1 MKNIIAKTVSVA
13 LGVACF
19 GIFSCSDDFT
29 NLEPLGNSSYENFWK
44 TEQDA
49 IEAANSL
56 YFYMKDEDMFSRG
69 FYWYINVSDDMVTGR
84 IKSDPDNAKNFNLTG
99 DEGSLKW
106 MYAQSYKI
114 IRRANDILFKVP
126 DMEISESLK
135 NRILGE
141 AYFMRA
147 FHYHWIAYHY
157 GDNGQNGGVPIVTEA
172 NFLDEAGSYSRP
184 ASVID
189 NYTQIIEDLD
199 RAAELLPLITEMS
212 EDDYGRAHKD
222 AALAYKAKTY
232 LYWAQYDAS
241 KYADAV
247 AACDAVTNSG
257 SGRALI
263 DTDNPAK
270 DFRELHSYL
279 NNWTSEYIWSVNSGL
294 NSGSKLP
301 GVVLENK
308 GWGKYNG
315 WGYYHP
321 SLGLYEAFEN
331 DDPRREITI
340 LKFGD
345 EFQFFGE
352 TRRYASENSQSGFQ
366 WNKYMYEYQFENP
379 IGTYINSN
387 GNDPTTLYN
396 VPILRYAEILLIKAE
411 ALIMQGQNGDAPLN
425 AVRDRAGL
433 APITNATMEHLK
445 HERRVELAGE
455 FANRHFDLVRWGD
468 ADDVYAAP
476 IYGRIHADKT
486 DPDSPFTVEE
496 IWPARPQFDPTTMHV
511 WPIPNESVES
521 SGIPQNIGW

>member
-1 MKNIIAKTVSVA
+1 MKHKIAKIIMVTMCVI
-13 LGVACF
+13 CF
-19 GIFSCSDDFT
+19 GVISCSDDFT
-29 NLEPLGNSSYENFWK
+29 NLEPLGSSSYGNFWK

-49 IEAANSL
+49 IQAANSM
-56 YFYMKDEDMFSRG
+56 YYYMRDEDMFSRG

-84 IKSDPDNAKNFNLTG
+84 IKSDADNAKNFNLTG

-106 MYAQSYKI
+106 MYAQSYQI
-114 IRRANDILFKVP
+114 IRRANDILLNVP

-157 GDNGQNGGVPIVTEA
+157 GDNGENGGVPILTVE
-172 NFLDEAGSYSRP
+172 NFGDEAGSYSRP
-184 ASVID
+184 ESVVD
-189 NYTQIIEDLD
+189 NYAQIIEDLNL
-199 RAAELLPLITEMS
+199 AANLLPLINELKTE
-212 EDDYGRAHKD
+212 DYGRGHKD
-222 AALAYKAKTY
+222 AALAYIAKTY
-232 LYWAQYDAS
+232 LYWAQYDTS

-263 DTDNPAK
+263 DTNNPEK
-270 DFRELHSYL
+270 DFRELHSNL
-279 NNWTSEYIWSVNSGL
+279 NNWTNEYIWSVDSGIDG
-294 NSGSKLP
+294 GSKLP

-308 GWGKYNG
+308 GWGLYNG

-321 SLGLYEAFEN
+321 SLGLYDEYEAG
-331 DDPRREITI
+331 DPRREVTI

-345 EFQFFGE
+345 EFDFFGE

-366 WNKYMYEYQFENP
+366 WNKYMYEFQFENP
-379 IGTYINSN
+379 VGVYINSN
-387 GNDPTTLYN
+387 GDNPSTLYN
-396 VPILRYAEILLIKAE
+396 VPILRYAEILLIKSE
-411 ALIMQGQNGDAPLN
+411 ALIMQGENGDVPLN

-433 APITNATMEHLK
+433 TPIVGATIDDLK

-468 ADDVYAAP
+468 ADAVYAEP
-476 IYGRIHADKT
+476 IYGRIHTDKT
-486 DPDSPFTVEE
+486 DPDSPWTVEE
-496 IWPARPQFDPTTMHV
+496 IWPARPQFDPSTMHV
-511 WPIPNESVES
+511 WPIPNESAES